1 MCWNLSAQPL
11 NNLSGN
17 RGKYMK
23 VVTNTKLIKRN
34 AKIGQFTSIGA
45 LVVLGIG
52 LYISFKMPDKFA
64 YSLGALLLGF
74 FMSQVGMYYG
84 NRWGRSPR
92 PDELIDKGLKG
103 LGREYTVYH
112 YTTAA
117 SHLLV
122 GPAGIWTL
130 MPYYQSGKIVY
141 EKKRWKSR
149 GGGFMQ
155 SYLRLFGQENM
166 GRPEIESENE
176 IEATRRYLTRILPE
190 GTELPPIKSLL
201 LFTSP
206 KVELKVEDAPL
217 PAITPK
223 DLKEF
228 MREKS
233 KEEPL
238 GEQILDKLLSAL
250 PKAEHEE

>member
-1 MCWNLSAQPL
+1 
-11 NNLSGN
+11 
-17 RGKYMK
+17 MK

-34 AKIGQFTSIGA
+34 ARIGQVTSIGA

-52 LYISFKMPDKFA
+52 LFISFKMPDKFV

-103 LGREYTVYH
+103 LGREYTIYH
-112 YTTAA
+112 YVTAA
-117 SHLLV
+117 PHLLV
-122 GPAGIWTL
+122 GPAGVWTL

-141 EKKRWKSR
+141 EKKRWKSK
-149 GGGFMQ
+149 GGGFIQ

-166 GRPEIESENE
+166 GRPEIESETG
-176 IEATRRYLTRILPE
+176 IEATKRYLASILPE
-190 GTELPPIKSLL
+190 GSEVPAIRSLL

-223 DLKEF
+223 DLKDF

-233 KEEPL
+233 KEKPIGDL
-238 GEQILDKLLSAL
+238 LLDTLLRAL
-250 PKAEHEE
+250 PKPERED

>member
-1 MCWNLSAQPL
+1 
-11 NNLSGN
+11 
-17 RGKYMK
+17 MK

-34 AKIGQFTSIGA
+34 AKIGQYTSVGA
-45 LVVLGIG
+45 LVILGVG

-74 FMSQVGMYYG
+74 FMSQIGMYYG

-112 YTTAA
+112 YVTAA

-122 GPAGIWTL
+122 GPAGVWTL
-130 MPYYQSGKIVY
+130 MPYYQSGIIVY

-149 GGGFMQ
+149 GGGFLQ
-155 SYLRLFGQENM
+155 SYLRLFGQENI
-166 GRPEIESENE
+166 GRPEIESETG
-176 IEATRRYLTRILPE
+176 IEATKRYLTRILPE
-190 GTELPPIKSLL
+190 GSEVPPIQSLL

-217 PAITPK
+217 PTITPK
-223 DLKEF
+223 DLKDF

-233 KEEPL
+233 KEKPIGDL
-238 GEQILDKLLSAL
+238 LLDTLLRAL
-250 PKAEHEE
+250 PKPDREE

>member
-1 MCWNLSAQPL
+1 
-11 NNLSGN
+11 
-17 RGKYMK
+17 MK

-34 AKIGQFTSIGA
+34 AKIGQYTSVGA
-45 LVVLGIG
+45 LVILGVG

-74 FMSQVGMYYG
+74 FMSQIGMYYG

-112 YTTAA
+112 YVTAA

-122 GPAGIWTL
+122 GPAGVWTL
-130 MPYYQSGKIVY
+130 MPYYQSGIIVY

-149 GGGFMQ
+149 GGGFLQ
-155 SYLRLFGQENM
+155 SYLRLFGQENI
-166 GRPEIESENE
+166 GRPEIESETG
-176 IEATRRYLTRILPE
+176 IESTKRYLTRILPE
-190 GTELPPIKSLL
+190 GSEVPPIQSLL

-217 PAITPK
+217 PTITPK
-223 DLKEF
+223 DLKDF

-233 KEEPL
+233 KEKPIGDL
-238 GEQILDKLLSAL
+238 LLDTLLRAL
-250 PKAEHEE
+250 PKPDREE